1 MEWKGRGDDSS
12 GGRELYIFG
21 GDVHCGGHSDILLGD
36 QLVFRQLTSSA
47 IANHPLPTI
56 AYSVM
61 RLAGETLEDLGE
73 SFSFDH
79 HHWTRR
85 RNYGLV
91 NVLNHNSHLEA
102 GGAAAECVITAQLVD
117 GHAMI
122 SHEGPIVTSRDEKV
136 TDWNIFRRCVR
147 SIKGKLVLR

>member
-1 MEWKGRGDDSS
+1 MEWKGRGDVTV

-47 IANHPLPTI
+47 IANHPLPTT
-56 AYSVM
+56 AYGVM
-61 RLAGETLEDLGE
+61 RLAGDTLEDLGE
-73 SFSFDH
+73 NFSYHH

-91 NVLNHNSHLEA
+91 NVVNHNQ
-102 GGAAAECVITAQLVD
+102 GDPAAEVVITAQLID
-117 GHAMI
+117 GHAVLA
-122 SHEGPIVTSRDEKV
+122 HEGPIVKSCDEKV
-136 TDWNIFRRCVR
+136 TDWNILGRCVR